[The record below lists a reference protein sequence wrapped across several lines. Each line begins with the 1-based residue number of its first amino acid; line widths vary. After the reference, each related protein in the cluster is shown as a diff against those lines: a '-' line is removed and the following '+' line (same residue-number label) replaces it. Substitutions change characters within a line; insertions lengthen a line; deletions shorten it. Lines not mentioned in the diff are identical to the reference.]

1 MSSANFGLMYFTNHN
16 PQNFYYVG
24 AIYKIVFDK
33 NMRVSTLVPI
43 GAIPKAILL
52 YNALSTLFSRKFFKN
67 LQMKM

>member
-33 NMRVSTLVPI
+33 NMRVSTLVFSTVQI
-43 GAIPKAILL
+43 IHGQRGGRGGYIPRVKKIFW
-52 YNALSTLFSRKFFKN
+52 LST
-67 LQMKM
+67 